1 LTYAINYFRTESS
14 QSKGETMSR
23 LKNKIKAA
31 LAKEGY
37 TLTELAI
44 KMDISTGTLSNYFRR
59 DGMKMQTA
67 LNLSDA
73 LADMTGYHLTLND
86 FRKDEA

>member
-1 LTYAINYFRTESS
+1 MN
-14 QSKGETMSR
+14 R

-37 TLTELAI
+37 TMTELAI
-44 KMDISTGTLSNYFRR
+44 RMHIAQGTLSNYFRR
-59 DGMKMQTA
+59 DDMKMQTA

>member
-1 LTYAINYFRTESS
+1 
-14 QSKGETMSR
+14 MSR

-86 FRKDEA
+86 FRKDEV

>member
-1 LTYAINYFRTESS
+1 MN
-14 QSKGETMSR
+14 R

-44 KMDISTGTLSNYFRR
+44 RMNVTQPTLSNYLRQEGIR
-59 DGMKMQTA
+59 MQTA

-73 LADMTGYHLTLND
+73 LADMTSHHLTLND
-86 FRKDEA
+86 FRKDQ

>member
-1 LTYAINYFRTESS
+1 MN
-14 QSKGETMSR
+14 R

-44 KMDISTGTLSNYFRR
+44 RMNVTQPTLSNYLRQEGIR
-59 DGMKMQTA
+59 MQTA

-73 LADMTGYHLTLND
+73 LADMTGHHLTLND

>member
-1 LTYAINYFRTESS
+1 
-14 QSKGETMSR
+14 MSR

-37 TLTELAI
+37 TLTELATR
-44 KMDISTGTLSNYFRR
+44 MDISTGTLSNYFRR
-59 DGMKMQTA
+59 DGMKMKTA

-73 LADMTGYHLTLND
+73 LADMTGHHLTLND

>member
-1 LTYAINYFRTESS
+1 MN
-14 QSKGETMSR
+14 R

-44 KMDISTGTLSNYFRR
+44 RMNVTQPTLSNYLRQE
-59 DGMKMQTA
+59 GMRMQTA

>member
-1 LTYAINYFRTESS
+1 
-14 QSKGETMSR
+14 MSR

-37 TLTELAI
+37 TLTELATR
-44 KMDISTGTLSNYFRR
+44 MEISRGTLSNYFRR

-73 LADMTGYHLTLND
+73 LADMTGHHLTLND
-86 FRKDEA
+86 FRKDEV

>member
-1 LTYAINYFRTESS
+1 MN
-14 QSKGETMSR
+14 R

-44 KMDISTGTLSNYFRR
+44 RMNVTQPTLSNYLRQEGIR
-59 DGMKMQTA
+59 MQTA

-86 FRKDEA
+86 FRKDEV

>member
-1 LTYAINYFRTESS
+1 MVLGVGIGGTFDGA
-14 QSKGETMSR
+14 
-23 LKNKIKAA
+23 AA

-86 FRKDEA
+86 FRKDEI